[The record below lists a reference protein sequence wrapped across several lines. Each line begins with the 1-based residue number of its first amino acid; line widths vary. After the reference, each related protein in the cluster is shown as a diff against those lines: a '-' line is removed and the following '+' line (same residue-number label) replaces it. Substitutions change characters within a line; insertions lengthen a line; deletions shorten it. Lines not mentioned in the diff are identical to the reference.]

1 MPASGRY
8 RSRFCNGLHFKLEF
22 VFMSKQIIRIA
33 AGQGFWGDLPDA
45 PVRQVEGGPIDYL
58 MLDYLAEVT
67 MSIMQKQRSR
77 DPSAGYAK
85 DFVPLMKQILPAC
98 VERDIRV
105 TANAGG
111 VNVEG
116 CATAVK
122 EVARELGLSGKLK
135 IGIVTGDDIMPRLDE
150 LLARGVTMRNMDTG
164 ATLDTVRN
172 QIQSANVYLGAAPLV
187 EALNGGAR
195 IVITG
200 RATDTGL
207 TLAPLI
213 HEFGWARDDWN
224 KLAAGT
230 IAGHIIECGAQCSGG
245 NCQYE
250 WRSIPNL
257 ANVGFPIVEAA
268 PDGTFVITKHEGTG
282 GWVIIPSVKE
292 QLVYEMGDPHSYI
305 TPDCIADFSTVRLE
319 YEGRDRVRVF
329 GIEGRPATDTLK
341 VSVSYSAGYKA
352 VGTLVYSWPDA
363 YDKAQAADKI
373 LRARLDRLGLKFDQ
387 ILTEFVG
394 VNATHG
400 PLAGEPRADLPEVQ
414 LRVAVRGEDRAAVER
429 FTKEIAPLVLTGPP
443 GVTGFAGG
451 RPKVEEI
458 VAYWPALIP
467 KSEIQP
473 QVEIIEA

>member
-1 MPASGRY
+1 MKT
-8 RSRFCNGLHFKLEF
+8 N
-22 VFMSKQIIRIA
+22 IRIA

-67 MSIMQKQRSR
+67 MSIMQKQHSR
-77 DPSAGYAK
+77 DPNAGYAK

-116 CATAVK
+116 CANAIR
-122 EVARELGLSGKLK
+122 EVARELGLGGKLR
-135 IGIVTGDDIMPRLDE
+135 IGIVTGDDIMSRLDE
-150 LLARGVTMRNMDTG
+150 LLDRGIELRNMDTEEPL
-164 ATLDTVRN
+164 ATVRDR
-172 QIQSANVYLGAAPLV
+172 IQSANAYLGAWPMV
-187 EALNGGAR
+187 EALNEGAR

-213 HEFGWARDDWN
+213 HEFGWAADDWN

-250 WRSIPNL
+250 WRSVPNL
-257 ANVGFPIVEAA
+257 ADVGFPIVEAK
-268 PDGTFVITKHEGTG
+268 PDGTFVITKHERTG

-292 QLVYEMGDPHSYI
+292 QLVYEMGDPRAYL
-305 TPDCIADFSTVRLE
+305 TPDCVADFTTVRLE

-329 GIEGRPATDTLK
+329 GIEGRPATEFLK
-341 VSVSYSAGYKA
+341 VSISYAAGYKA

-363 YDKAQAADKI
+363 YAKAQAADKI
-373 LRARLDRLGLKFDQ
+373 LRLRLDRLGLEFDQ
-387 ILTEFVG
+387 VLTEFVG
-394 VNATHG
+394 ANATHG
-400 PLAGEPRADLPEVQ
+400 ALAGEVSSDLPEVQ
-414 LRVAVRGEDRAAVER
+414 LRVGVRGEDRSAVER

-443 GVTGFAGG
+443 SVTGFAGG

-467 KSEIQP
+467 KEEIRP
-473 QVEIIEA
+473 KVEIIEA